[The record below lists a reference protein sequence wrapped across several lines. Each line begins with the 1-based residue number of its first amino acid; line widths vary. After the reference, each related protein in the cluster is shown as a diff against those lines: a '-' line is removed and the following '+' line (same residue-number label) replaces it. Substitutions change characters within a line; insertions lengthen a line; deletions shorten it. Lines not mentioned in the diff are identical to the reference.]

1 MNIFSKIAN
10 WYVSIFQ
17 VWMREI
23 KLIFHDEGVLIC
35 VFGVCVIYPVFYA
48 LIYNVEVARD
58 IRVVIVDDSRSPL
71 SRQFVREL
79 DATPDVCVLDYASNM
94 QDARRMME
102 QKDVYG
108 IVYFPRDF
116 ATNVTNGLQGHV
128 SVYCDMSVM
137 LRYKAILTAMTNV
150 QTDICGKI
158 QGAKISTLGYQLY
171 NKGSIVESHGVNL
184 GNTSSGI
191 ASAVLPCV
199 LVIVIQ
205 QSMILAM
212 CMLRGGER
220 ERRIRNRGLDPFS
233 TGAGVGAT
241 IIGKTLAFWVIYSV
255 MVVYVLFFVQVF
267 FDFPQNGNVL
277 GLIVF
282 LLPFLLAVSCFA
294 QTLQIFVNDRE
305 ATFLVI
311 AFTSVL
317 FVFLSGVSWPRY
329 LMSPFWTAMGNA
341 IPSTWACNGYIL
353 MQSDGASLFQVKD
366 SFLMLWVLAAFW
378 FVIAYLTNKFVI
390 EPRYRRMRLYA
401 EIDPDALVKEECRR
415 NAVDYPNW

>member
-1 MNIFSKIAN
+1 MNLFSKIAS
-10 WYVSIFQ
+10 WFVSIFQ
-17 VWMREI
+17 VWKREI
-23 KLIFHDEGVLIC
+23 QLIFHDEGVLIC

-58 IRVVIVDDSRSPL
+58 VRVVVVDDSRSPL

-108 IVYFPRDF
+108 IFYFPRDF
-116 ATNVTNGLQGHV
+116 ETNVVNGLQSHV
-128 SVYCDMSVM
+128 SIYCDMSLM
-137 LRYKAILTAMTNV
+137 MRYKAILTASTNV
-150 QTDICGKI
+150 QTDICNKL
-158 QGAKISTLGYQLY
+158 QKSKISSLGYQLY
-171 NKGSIVESHGVNL
+171 NKGAIIESHGVNL
-184 GNTSSGI
+184 GNTAAGI

-199 LVIVIQ
+199 LVLVLH
-205 QSMILAM
+205 QSIIMAT

-241 IIGKTLAFWVIYSV
+241 IIGKALAFWVIYAV
-255 MVVYVLFFVQVF
+255 LVVFVLFFMPLF
-267 FDFPQNGNVL
+267 FSYPQNGNVL
-277 GLIVF
+277 DIIVF
-282 LLPFLLAVSCFA
+282 MLPFLLSVSFFA

-305 ATFLVI
+305 ANFLVI
-311 AFTSVL
+311 AFTSVI
-317 FVFLSGVSWPRY
+317 FVFLSGISWPRY
-329 LMSPFWTAMGNA
+329 LMSPFWTAVGNA
-341 IPSTWACNGYIL
+341 IPSTWGCNGYIL

-366 SFLMLWVLAAFW
+366 SFLMLWVLTAAW

-390 EPRYRRMRLYA
+390 EPRYRRMHLYA
-401 EIDPDALVKEECRR
+401 EIDPHALVKEECRR